1 MSEDGVRQAVQQA
14 LGAIAPEVD
23 FARLDGRAPLRDQVD
38 LDSMDWLRFLAALEK
53 KLMVEIP
60 DAAARK
66 LFSLEDVLAYLAQ
79 ATPVSR

>member
-1 MSEDGVRQAVQQA
+1 MSDDDIRRAVTEA

-23 FARLDGRAPLRDQVD
+23 FATLNERAPLRDQVD

-53 KLMVEIP
+53 KLSVQIP

-66 LFSLEDVLAYLAQ
+66 LFTLRDVLNYLA
-79 ATPVSR
+79 AAPA